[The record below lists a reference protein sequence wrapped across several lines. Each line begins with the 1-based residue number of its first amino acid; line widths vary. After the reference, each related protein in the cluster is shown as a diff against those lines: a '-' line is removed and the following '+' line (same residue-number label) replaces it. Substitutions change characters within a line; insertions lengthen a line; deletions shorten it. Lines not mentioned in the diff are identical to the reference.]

1 MRLEV
6 RLPDA
11 TAETVLDLHEW
22 LADQP
27 AIRRHGELR
36 LQPSGATDD
45 MGATDEMGT
54 AVDILTLIVGAGLS
68 TMQLLLAIAQWRE
81 SRPKPPGVVVTRTG
95 PDGVTVRIEAADI
108 RHLTAS
114 ASRLDAE

>member
-36 LQPSGATDD
+36 LQPSGATD
-45 MGATDEMGT
+45 EMGT
-54 AVDILTLIVGAGLS
+54 AVDVLTLIVGTGLS

-108 RHLTAS
+108 RHLTTS